1 MTVQEILALAANL
14 NANDEDARIP
24 DNIDRLDLIKLGTA
38 MKMLEKG
45 RFSITTDNP
54 EGFAFMHTFAEE
66 CGWNVQVVPRPPLRW
81 LAEALG
87 HREGDLNFLITAVD
101 AGA

>member
-1 MTVQEILALAANL
+1 LRWRLSSTRTTK
-14 NANDEDARIP
+14 ARIP
-24 DNIDRLDLIKLGTA
+24 DDIDRLDLIKLGTA

-54 EGFAFMHTFAEE
+54 EGFAFMRTFAED
-66 CGWNVQVVPRPPLRW
+66 CGWNVQEVPRPPMRW

-87 HREGDLNFLITAVD
+87 HRDGDLHLLITAPD
-101 AGA
+101 